1 MRRSRKRSGCGFRNA
16 ANGHPRDR
24 NVASGPSR
32 LNETTLTVALALDRE
47 EPNNVIVHRMGARS
61 DVTNHGH
68 PGRASLRN
76 RGPGRLPAFWT
87 LPTAFLTGVT
97 AAAGIATVNSLGN
110 VSGFVGPYWVGA
122 MTDLFGSAQWG
133 LVTIGVVMV
142 LGAVVVSVLGDAPRE
157 PAPSPLG

>member
-1 MRRSRKRSGCGFRNA
+1 MGVLA
-16 ANGHPRDR
+16 AF
-24 NVASGPSR
+24 
-32 LNETTLTVALALDRE
+32 
-47 EPNNVIVHRMGARS
+47 
-61 DVTNHGH
+61 
-68 PGRASLRN
+68 
-76 RGPGRLPAFWT
+76 PAFWS

-142 LGAVVVSVLGDAPRE
+142 LGSVLVSVLGDAPDKITPVRR
-157 PAPSPLG
+157 PG

>member
-1 MRRSRKRSGCGFRNA
+1 MVTRGVRACAIGVLA
-16 ANGHPRDR
+16 AFP
-24 NVASGPSR
+24 AF
-32 LNETTLTVALALDRE
+32 
-47 EPNNVIVHRMGARS
+47 
-61 DVTNHGH
+61 
-68 PGRASLRN
+68 
-76 RGPGRLPAFWT
+76 PAFWT

-133 LVTIGVVMV
+133 LVTIGLVMV

-157 PAPSPLG
+157 PAPSPLGPARM